1 MKRVIVFP
9 ALIVALALLAAAGL
23 LATAPQLEPEAPAP
37 IAPVVRIMIAEP
49 QQVQLLVHSQGT
61 VEPRTESALIPE
73 VAGRVAW
80 MSPSLVSG
88 GVFRA
93 GEVLIQIEDEDYHAA
108 VEQARASFAQ
118 AEAEAANARF
128 EYERR
133 LSLQAR
139 NLVSRSDIEAA
150 ERRLKVAE
158 AARDGAG
165 SGLAR
170 AQRDLHRTRIAAPF
184 AGMVRSKSV
193 DVGQFL
199 ARGTAVAT
207 LYATDAVEVRLPLA
221 DEQLAFLN
229 LPLGLG
235 SELGADSAPVVTLQA
250 VFAGQP
256 LSWEGQVVRTEG
268 EIDPRSRM
276 VHVVAQVEPTAAPIP
291 IGLFVTATIAGNRVD
306 GIVTLP
312 RSALRDGNRVLVV
325 DADNRLWFR
334 DVVPLRFYRDEVL
347 ISHGLVA
354 GEQVCLSPIQTVVE
368 GMNVQIA
375 GA

>member
-1 MKRVIVFP
+1 MKRIILFP
-9 ALIVALALLAAAGL
+9 GLIVALALLAAAGL

-37 IAPVVRIMIAEP
+37 ISPVVRVLIAEP
-49 QQVQLLVHSQGT
+49 TRVQLLVHSQGT

-93 GEVLIQIEDEDYHAA
+93 GEVLLHIEDEDYQAA

-118 AEAEAANARF
+118 ADAEAANARF

-133 LSLQAR
+133 LSLSDR

-158 AARDGAG
+158 AVRDGAR

-170 AQRDLHRTRIAAPF
+170 AQRDLERTRVAAPF
-184 AGMVRSKSV
+184 AGMVRNKSV

-199 ARGTAVAT
+199 DRGTAVAT
-207 LYATDAVEVRLPLA
+207 LFATDAVEVRLPLA

-229 LPLGLG
+229 LPMGMSGGLG
-235 SELGADSAPVVTLQA
+235 TDSAPVVTLEA
-250 VFAGQP
+250 FFAGQART
-256 LSWEGQVVRTEG
+256 WEGLVVRSEG

-276 VHVVAQVEPTAAPIP
+276 VHVVARVEPASTPIP
-291 IGLFVTATIAGNRVD
+291 IGLFVEATIVGKHVD

-312 RSALRDGNRVLVV
+312 RSALRDGNRVLIV

-334 DVVPLRFYRDEVL
+334 EVVPLRFYRDQVL
-347 ISHGLVA
+347 VSAGLAA

-368 GMNVQIA
+368 GMTVQIA